1 MFIVNSLFV
10 FVLIGNMIYCML
22 SPFIY
27 FKKKILQCYS
37 IQKHVLPKSFGKH
50 LFLTKHAYMLVF
62 RLVFLELF
70 IQHANHGYI

>member
-1 MFIVNSLFV
+1 
-10 FVLIGNMIYCML
+10 ML
-22 SPFIY
+22 SLPFNFIFY
-27 FKKKILQCYS
+27 KILRYS

-50 LFLTKHAYMLVF
+50 LFLTKHGNMLFF